1 MTIFNK
7 YNGLLIACI
16 LLFSL
21 ACKKETETKP
31 YPYNEVTS
39 FVVPIGEGDSLQ
51 AAIKDGELI
60 LYWPSATAVPATITP
75 VIKVSE
81 KANVQPASGQAVTL
95 ADSVTYTVTSESGV
109 KATYKLKL
117 RINQAAISLND
128 ETNLTTAMGGSLVLT
143 NYVHNVIMDTTQ
155 THAFL
160 VSEAEAATPLIIS
173 SLEYAGS
180 YTPVFVATVPGEG
193 LDTGYYKVRISSGV
207 RTITSSRAF
216 VRVNYGVPA
225 LVTPAGPVTVKSGET
240 FTLTGSNLRNIVSS
254 RARYSTGNTFYNLEV
269 VSNTATS
276 VTLRMPV
283 SNPTGTYNRVLIVYN
298 NDAGGVTNLVANFTL
313 TVTE

>member
-173 SLEYAGS
+173 SLEYAG
-180 YTPVFVATVPGEG
+180 
-193 LDTGYYKVRISSGV
+193 
-207 RTITSSRAF
+207 
-216 VRVNYGVPA
+216 
-225 LVTPAGPVTVKSGET
+225 
-240 FTLTGSNLRNIVSS
+240 
-254 RARYSTGNTFYNLEV
+254 
-269 VSNTATS
+269 
-276 VTLRMPV
+276 
-283 SNPTGTYNRVLIVYN
+283 
-298 NDAGGVTNLVANFTL
+298 
-313 TVTE
+313 